1 MPDSLIHRPSAWLHT
16 RWLAGA
22 LALFC
27 LATTTHAQQDL
38 PALTGRVVDLAGL
51 LDSSQ
56 ESALNTQL
64 EEHEK
69 QTSNQLVVV
78 TLPSLN
84 GNEIA
89 DYANRLGRFWEIGT
103 AEEDNGVLLVVAPNE
118 RKVRIEVGY
127 GLEGALT
134 DSLSSIIIQREIL
147 PPFRGDNY
155 ALGIRQGVNAI
166 IQAIAGEYKAPAS
179 SGRDG
184 SDPISENIG
193 TFLPLIFIAMV
204 GVPELLRRRG
214 LAKAAKGAFPAGF
227 AGLFVTL
234 ASGSLLIG
242 LAAAVV
248 AFLFVY
254 FIGSGKGG
262 GGSGRTRRGGY
273 VGGGGFN
280 RGGSFGGGGGFS
292 GGGGSFGGGG
302 ASGSW

>member
-1 MPDSLIHRPSAWLHT
+1 MPDQLIHRLPVWLRT
-16 RWLAGA
+16 SLLACGMVLIFLVSPA
-22 LALFC
+22 
-27 LATTTHAQQDL
+27 HAQDDL

-56 ESALNTQL
+56 ESALSVQL
-64 EEHEK
+64 EEHENK
-69 QTSNQLVVV
+69 TSNQLVVV

-84 GNEIA
+84 GNQIT
-89 DYANRLGRFWEIGT
+89 DYANRLGRFWKIGT
-103 AEEDNGVLLVVAPNE
+103 AEDDNGVLLVIAPSE

-147 PPFRGDNY
+147 PPFRSKNY

-179 SGRDG
+179 SGGDS
-184 SDPISENIG
+184 SDPVSDEIG

-204 GVPELLRRRG
+204 GIPEILRRRG
-214 LAKAAKGAFPAGF
+214 LSKAAKGAFPAGF
-227 AGLFVTL
+227 AGLFVTA
-234 ASGSLLIG
+234 ASGSLLMG
-242 LAAAVV
+242 LAVTVV
-248 AFLFVY
+248 AFLFFY
-254 FIGSGKGG
+254 IIGSGNGG
-262 GGSGRTRRGGY
+262 GGSGRSRRGGH

-280 RGGSFGGGGGFS
+280 RGGGFGGGGFS